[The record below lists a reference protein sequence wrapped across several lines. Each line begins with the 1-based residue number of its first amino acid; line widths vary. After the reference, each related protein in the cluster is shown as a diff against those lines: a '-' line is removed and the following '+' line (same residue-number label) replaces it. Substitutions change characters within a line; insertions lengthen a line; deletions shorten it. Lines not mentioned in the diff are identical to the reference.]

1 MRNRDSKFMCD
12 LDEATL
18 RDVFAA
24 SPEAIVVTDLNGKVI
39 ECNHK
44 ALELCGKRKK
54 EDLVGKSC
62 LEFIALKDRRRAKAD
77 LERTRLQGS
86 EWKAEYAFMGKD
98 ERDFVAEVFAS
109 VAEDASGTPA
119 YIIGVLR
126 DISERRRM
134 EKAAKESEG
143 KYRSVVDNIAV
154 GVSMIGPNMEILA
167 LNRQMQEWFPNVEVS
182 KKPICYEVFNDPPRS
197 GICSYCPTCKTLRD
211 GQVHESVTDT
221 PMGGKT
227 VNFRIISSPIR
238 DEDGKVVAAIE
249 MVDNVT
255 DRKKLEEELELYS
268 KRLEHLVEERTRKL
282 SESEEKLHSLFEHV
296 PSGIYRSSCDGKIL
310 SGNPALVQ
318 MLGYDSLE
326 QLMQADISRELYMKG
341 HEREFWKKEL
351 MQKGEIRNAE
361 IVLKRKNGER
371 LVVLENAYVVCDEHG
386 KISCFEGTL
395 TDITDRKML
404 EERLAA
410 LNVYGVKLNAAKT
423 LNDIYELT
431 LDAMEKT
438 LGFDYAAFLTV
449 KNGMVHFTHQRG
461 YPVPSGFKLPLD
473 GSKGGVTVKAAVTGK
488 TILLPDVSKDN
499 DYVNGVEDSPPSKA
513 ELAVP
518 VVAEGEVF
526 GVLNV
531 ESEKLAAFD
540 EKDAMLLEILAS
552 HAAAAIS
559 NMRRRQELE
568 KWNAQ
573 QASLMKSSAEMI
585 HSPNLHARLKS
596 ILDAINGLGWRRA
609 VLSLTNEDLE
619 IVKPEDIVTSGLTR
633 EEEKYLWETRKPGQV
648 WRERFGPEFERF
660 KLGEFYYL
668 PWSDPWV
675 QKRFFEGTVSSHLKP
690 EDMVD
695 WNPDDLLYAP
705 LRLADGRIVGVVS
718 IDDPAD
724 GKRPTRE
731 SLVPFELF
739 LHQAAVAIENA
750 RLIEQL
756 GNAKTQV
763 QEYAKKLEAKVRE
776 RTKQLVAAQAK
787 LLKTERLAAIGELA
801 GMIGHDLRNPLT
813 GIAGAAY
820 YLKSKY
826 AEKLDAR
833 GKEMLQVVEQSID
846 YSNKIINDLLE
857 YSREIKLNLTKTDP
871 RTILAAALS
880 CVRIPEKVKVIDET
894 QGEPKFMADADK
906 MLRVFTNLLK
916 NAVDAMPTGGTVT
929 IRSERRGDSVVLSFI
944 DDGVGMTREIL
955 NNLWTPLFTTKAKG
969 MGFGLPICKRFVE
982 GHGGKISVE
991 SQVGRGSTFTVVL
1004 PIEPKSKEDEK
1015 VYVGLPE
1022 TVTSTELGNSVR

>member
-1 MRNRDSKFMCD
+1 
-12 LDEATL
+12 
-18 RDVFAA
+18 
-24 SPEAIVVTDLNGKVI
+24 
-39 ECNHK
+39 
-44 ALELCGKRKK
+44 
-54 EDLVGKSC
+54 
-62 LEFIALKDRRRAKAD
+62 
-77 LERTRLQGS
+77 
-86 EWKAEYAFMGKD
+86 
-98 ERDFVAEVFAS
+98 
-109 VAEDASGTPA
+109 
-119 YIIGVLR
+119 
-126 DISERRRM
+126 
-134 EKAAKESEG
+134 
-143 KYRSVVDNIAV
+143 
-154 GVSMIGPNMEILA
+154 
-167 LNRQMQEWFPNVEVS
+167 
-182 KKPICYEVFNDPPRS
+182 
-197 GICSYCPTCKTLRD
+197 
-211 GQVHESVTDT
+211 
-221 PMGGKT
+221 
-227 VNFRIISSPIR
+227 
-238 DEDGKVVAAIE
+238 
-249 MVDNVT
+249 
-255 DRKKLEEELELYS
+255 
-268 KRLEHLVEERTRKL
+268 
-282 SESEEKLHSLFEHV
+282 
-296 PSGIYRSSCDGKIL
+296 
-310 SGNPALVQ
+310 
-318 MLGYDSLE
+318 
-326 QLMQADISRELYMKG
+326 
-341 HEREFWKKEL
+341 
-351 MQKGEIRNAE
+351 
-361 IVLKRKNGER
+361 
-371 LVVLENAYVVCDEHG
+371 
-386 KISCFEGTL
+386 
-395 TDITDRKML
+395 
-404 EERLAA
+404 
-410 LNVYGVKLNAAKT
+410 
-423 LNDIYELT
+423 
-431 LDAMEKT
+431 
-438 LGFDYAAFLTV
+438 
-449 KNGMVHFTHQRG
+449 
-461 YPVPSGFKLPLD
+461 
-473 GSKGGVTVKAAVTGK
+473 
-488 TILLPDVSKDN
+488 
-499 DYVNGVEDSPPSKA
+499 
-513 ELAVP
+513 
-518 VVAEGEVF
+518 
-526 GVLNV
+526 
-531 ESEKLAAFD
+531 
-540 EKDAMLLEILAS
+540 
-552 HAAAAIS
+552 
-559 NMRRRQELE
+559 
-568 KWNAQ
+568 
-573 QASLMKSSAEMI
+573 
-585 HSPNLHARLKS
+585 
-596 ILDAINGLGWRRA
+596 LDAINGLGWRRA